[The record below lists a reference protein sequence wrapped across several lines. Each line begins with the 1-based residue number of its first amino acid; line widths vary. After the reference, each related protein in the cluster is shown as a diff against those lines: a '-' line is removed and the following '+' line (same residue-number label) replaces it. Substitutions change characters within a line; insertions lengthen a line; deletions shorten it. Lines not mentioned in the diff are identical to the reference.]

1 MTDNSMV
8 FDFRADGTSRWRMP
22 GDTWVGFARWQLVGC
37 SARGGTIGGRMYAQ
51 VPRDR
56 TGKGARAGH
65 AVVAKPENHR
75 HGAGGG
81 MEQAANRNAEVILEP
96 SLTDITC

>member
-1 MTDNSMV
+1 
-8 FDFRADGTSRWRMP
+8 
-22 GDTWVGFARWQLVGC
+22 
-37 SARGGTIGGRMYAQ
+37 MYAQ